1 MATEP
6 ASRRSRLS
14 APSVRPSGSGL
25 AAHPREPI
33 SVAHFLMGRC
43 NPESANG
50 VDKTIYHLSRTQAA
64 LGHRVGVFSITNK
77 PAIPIP
83 GVEVRTYSPLLPFLG
98 GRIGDVLL
106 NRSPLNLP
114 RRLVADLL
122 AWDPTVVHFHFVHI
136 GQAIRLARHVELAG
150 IPYCVSLHGGLAVEA
165 QRRRRVAKRAFA
177 ALFERRYLNR
187 AAFLHA
193 VSDLDVQGALAYG
206 VDNRFALAPNCIDPG
221 DVPQLLDPSI
231 LQVRFPSLRDRRIFL
246 YLGRLDPQQKGLDLL
261 VQGWAEF
268 RHSGGD
274 ETAALVLVGPNWRGG
289 KDRLERI
296 ARHFGVRESVLFVGT
311 ASGSEKWSLLS
322 AADVFVHP
330 SRWEA
335 GVPFAVLEALVAGT
349 PVILTRAADPDALVE
364 RDRAGILVEAEPNSI
379 SAGLREA
386 SMWDSAELR
395 ERGSAARRLVDREF
409 RWELTADKLLTEYRA
424 GAGRR
429 HHSAGQVGS

>member
-1 MATEP
+1 
-6 ASRRSRLS
+6 
-14 APSVRPSGSGL
+14 
-25 AAHPREPI
+25 
-33 SVAHFLMGRC
+33 MGRC
-43 NPESANG
+43 NPDSANG

-64 LGHRVGVFSITNK
+64 LGHRVGVFSITDK

-83 GVEVRTYSPLLPFLG
+83 GVEVRPYSPLLPFLG
-98 GRIGDVLL
+98 GRIGDVLF

-177 ALFERRYLNR
+177 ALFERRYLNG
-187 AAFLHA
+187 ATFLHA
-193 VSDLDVQGALAYG
+193 VSDLDVQGAFAYG
-206 VDNRFALAPNCIDPG
+206 VNNRFAVAPNCIDPG
-221 DVPQLLDPSI
+221 DIPQLLDPTI
-231 LQVRFPSLRDRRIFL
+231 LQRRFPTLRDRRIFL

-261 VQGWAEF
+261 VQAWADF
-268 RHSGGD
+268 RHAGGD
-274 ETAALVLVGPNWRGG
+274 ETALVLVGPNWRGG
-289 KDRLERI
+289 KDRLERL
-296 ARHFGVRESVLFVGT
+296 ARHLGVRESVLFIGP
-311 ASGSEKWSLLS
+311 ASGSEKWSLLT

-349 PVILTRAADPDALVE
+349 PVLLTRAADPDGLVE
-364 RDRAGILVEAEPNSI
+364 RDRAGILVEAETTSI
-379 SAGLREA
+379 SAALGQA
-386 SMWDSAELR
+386 SAWDSTDLR

-409 RWELTADKLLTEYRA
+409 RWELTAEKLLEQYRA
-424 GAGRR
+424 GATRR
-429 HHSAGQVGS
+429 DPSVGQVGF